1 MIFLTAYADFSYAK
15 TAIEYSVTDFVLK
28 SDISEG
34 LPRAVEKAKALL
46 AQKQEEQKKRLDA
59 EKLSRQN
66 RRYHLESLLRS
77 VALGTGPRAYDNLK
91 DEEPYC
97 VVTFEVTDSPQAVP
111 SSGPASMAEPHI
123 IRTALMDYDTVMI
136 GLSTASAA
144 ELSSWINPGTRP
156 AA

>member
-1 MIFLTAYADFSYAK
+1 M
-15 TAIEYSVTDFVLK
+15 LK

-77 VALGTGPRAYDNLK
+77 VALGTGP
-91 DEEPYC
+91 
-97 VVTFEVTDSPQAVP
+97 
-111 SSGPASMAEPHI
+111 
-123 IRTALMDYDTVMI
+123 ALMTILRMRSPI
-136 GLSTASAA
+136 AS
-144 ELSSWINPGTRP
+144 
-156 AA
+156 